1 MYFSRHFIGS
11 GSLQWIEFRAIIQ
24 ILILGQVLLRRRERV
39 VMVKHFFFCYTY
51 YHSNVSAVKRLSG
64 SVAETLQ
71 MTTASIFKDLRMLLD
86 LVRVI
91 LSVKGNSDY
100 RANSISNQ
108 IDIWSWAWQAR
119 KLILN
124 VIQIMPIKIII
135 DFVWDGSSV
144 KL

>member
-1 MYFSRHFIGS
+1 M
-11 GSLQWIEFRAIIQ
+11 
-24 ILILGQVLLRRRERV
+24 LLRRRERV
-39 VMVKHFFFCYTY
+39 VMVKHFLFFCYTY

-86 LVRVI
+86 LVRVR

-124 VIQIMPIKIII
+124 VIQIMPLKTRPIKMII
-135 DFVWDGSSV
+135 DFVWDGSSGETSV
-144 KL
+144 GKRKTFMYA